1 MIFTL
6 SFDSM
11 RIYGTILGMA
21 LVTFA
26 IRYAL
31 FASAGKVRFSPRFEE
46 LLRFIPPAVL
56 AALIAPTL
64 LIPQGTEIA
73 LRLDNPYLAGGIVA
87 LLVGLVWRNLFAVLG
102 AGMGTFW
109 LWRWLSELLFR

>member
-1 MIFTL
+1 M
-6 SFDSM
+6 
-11 RIYGTILGMA
+11 YGTILGMA

-26 IRYAL
+26 IRYVL

-56 AALIAPTL
+56 AALIAPAL
-64 LIPQGTEIA
+64 LIPQGTGIA
-73 LRLDNPYLAGGIVA
+73 LGLDNPYLVGGIVA
-87 LLVGLVWRNLFAVLG
+87 LLVGLFWRNLFAVLG

-109 LWRWLSELLFR
+109 LWKLLSEMLFH